1 MGLTEGW
8 ICGVDVVIF
17 GALLDGEFLEFML
30 MGSISWVDFWW
41 ILGSVDD
48 GWILG
53 ISNAKVAYVLEGISS
68 LSDLILFFH
77 VFILTYSS
85 LIFLFYRE
93 WYSGNCPS

>member
-1 MGLTEGW
+1 
-8 ICGVDVVIF
+8 VV
-17 GALLDGEFLEFML
+17 LKWLFLELCL
-30 MGSISWVDFWW
+30 MGNFWNLCLWAVALRLIFLW

-53 ISNAKVAYVLEGISS
+53 VSNAKVAYVLEGISS

-85 LIFLFYRE
+85 LIFLFYRK
-93 WYSGNCPS
+93 WHRGNHPS

>member
-53 ISNAKVAYVLEGISS
+53 VSNA
-68 LSDLILFFH
+68 DLILFFH

-85 LIFLFYRE
+85 LIFLFYRK
-93 WYSGNCPS
+93 WHSGNCPS